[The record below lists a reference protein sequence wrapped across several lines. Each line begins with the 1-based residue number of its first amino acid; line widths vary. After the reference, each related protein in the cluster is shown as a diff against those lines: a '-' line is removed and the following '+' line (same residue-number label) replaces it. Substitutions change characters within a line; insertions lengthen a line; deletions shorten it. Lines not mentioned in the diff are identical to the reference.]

1 MFLDTLVSASVL
13 AADFSRLGDEVK
25 RAEQAGVDMIHLDVM
40 DGNFVSNLSFGA
52 PVISSIRSI
61 TDLQFDTHLMV
72 RTPHTLI
79 KPIADAG
86 ADIITIH
93 IESESNTKD
102 TLQMI
107 TKMGKQAGLSIK
119 PNTPIEDVY
128 PFLDMLRLILV
139 MTVEPGY
146 GGQSFIPDTAQKI
159 KGLHEYIKKNN
170 LDTQIEVDG
179 GINADTAKI
188 CIESG
193 AEILVAGT
201 YLFAA
206 DDFAKNVRA
215 LKGE

>member
-1 MFLDTLVSASVL
+1 MNTLVSASVL
-13 AADFSRLGDEVK
+13 AADFSCLGDEVK
-25 RAEQAGVDMIHLDVM
+25 RAERAGVDMIHLDVM

-52 PVISSIRSI
+52 PVISSIRPI

-79 KPIADAG
+79 EPIAYAG

-107 TKMGKQAGLSIK
+107 KKMGKQAGLSIK
-119 PNTPIEDVY
+119 PNTPIEEVY
-128 PFLDMLRLILV
+128 PYLDMLRLILV

-146 GGQSFIPDTAQKI
+146 GGQSFIHDTVHKI
-159 KGLHEYIKKNN
+159 EGLHEYIKKNN

-188 CIESG
+188 CRDSG

-206 DDFAKNVRA
+206 DDFAENVRV

>member
-1 MFLDTLVSASVL
+1 MNTLVSASVL
-13 AADFSRLGDEVK
+13 AADFSRLGEEVK

-61 TDLQFDTHLMV
+61 TDLEFDTHLMV

-79 KPIADAG
+79 EPIAQAG

-93 IESESNTKD
+93 IESESNIKD

-107 TKMGKQAGLSIK
+107 KDLGKGAGLSIK

-128 PFLDMLRLILV
+128 PYLDMLRLVLV

-146 GGQSFIPDTAQKI
+146 GGQAFITETVDKI
-159 KGLHEYIKKNN
+159 ASLNKYIKKNN

-188 CIESG
+188 CRDSG

-206 DDFAKNVRA
+206 DDFARNVNA
-215 LKGE
+215 LRGE

>member
-1 MFLDTLVSASVL
+1 MNTLVSASVL
-13 AADFSRLGDEVK
+13 AADFSCLGDEVK
-25 RAEQAGVDMIHLDVM
+25 RAERAGVDMIHLDVM

-52 PVISSIRSI
+52 PVISSIRPI

-79 KPIADAG
+79 EPIADAG

-107 TKMGKQAGLSIK
+107 KKMGKQAGLSIK
-119 PNTPIEDVY
+119 PNTPIEEVY
-128 PFLDMLRLILV
+128 PYLDMLRLILV

-146 GGQSFIPDTAQKI
+146 GGQSFIHDTVHKI
-159 KGLHEYIKKNN
+159 EGLHEYIKKNN

-188 CIESG
+188 CRDSG

-206 DDFAKNVRA
+206 DDFAENVRV

>member
-1 MFLDTLVSASVL
+1 LNTLVSASVL
-13 AADFSRLGDEVK
+13 AADFSCLGDEVK
-25 RAEQAGVDMIHLDVM
+25 RAERAGVDMIHLDVM

-52 PVISSIRSI
+52 PVISSIRPI

-79 KPIADAG
+79 EPIADAG

-107 TKMGKQAGLSIK
+107 KKMGKQAGLSIK
-119 PNTPIEDVY
+119 PNTPIEEVY
-128 PFLDMLRLILV
+128 PYLDMLRLILV

-146 GGQSFIPDTAQKI
+146 GGQSFIHDTVHKI
-159 KGLHEYIKKNN
+159 EGLHEYIKKNN

-188 CIESG
+188 CRDSG

-206 DDFAKNVRA
+206 DDFAENVRV